1 MSSFCLFT
9 KNMNI
14 EEAEED
20 VEVTHEVSG
29 EVEKKKKSS
38 YGHGDAGR
46 CMKSAAK
53 KTYG

>member
-1 MSSFCLFT
+1 
-9 KNMNI
+9 MNI
-14 EEAEED
+14 EEAE
-20 VEVTHEVSG
+20 VTQEVSG
-29 EVEKKKKSS
+29 EVKKKKSS

>member
-1 MSSFCLFT
+1 
-9 KNMNI
+9 MNI

-20 VEVTHEVSG
+20 VEVTRRYLE
-29 EVEKKKKSS
+29 EAKKKKKKSS

-53 KTYG
+53 NTYG

>member
-14 EEAEED
+14 EEAED
-20 VEVTHEVSG
+20 VEVTQEVSV
-29 EVEKKKKSS
+29 EVKKKSS